1 MRKKVLIL
9 INRSAGITRNKDNAY
24 VIVQEFALA
33 GFEPIVYPIV
43 PETELDSERILAGYD
58 GEVDMV
64 ICAGGDG
71 TLNHVV
77 NGVLRMK
84 KPVRIG
90 YIPSGSTNDFA
101 KGFGIPS
108 DTHKACK
115 NAISGRPMSYDVGKI
130 GDRYFNYVA
139 AFGAFSAISYSTNQ
153 KFKNELGHAAYVL
166 NAIGELPAQMSY
178 SSHLKIRY
186 DDIEEEGNYL
196 FGALCNSTSIGGTS
210 LLNKAEI
217 FLDDGEMELLLIKA
231 PANITELPLIIDCL
245 MRKDLNNEYITFAK
259 IKEVHFASDKEVE
272 WTIDGEYGG
281 AFNNLDITVVR
292 RAATIMVPL
301 IGKRRSN

>member
-24 VIVQEFALA
+24 SIVQEFALA

-43 PETELDSERILAGYD
+43 PGTELDSEKIIADYD
-58 GEVDMV
+58 GEVELV

-77 NGVLRMK
+77 NGALKMK
-84 KPVRIG
+84 NPVKIG

-115 NAISGRPMSYDVGKI
+115 NAISGREMAYDVGRI

-139 AFGAFSAISYSTNQ
+139 AFGAFSDISYSTNQ
-153 KFKNELGHAAYVL
+153 RYKNELGHAADVL
-166 NAIGELPAQMSY
+166 NAISELPAQMSY
-178 SSHLKIRY
+178 SLKMKVKY
-186 DDIEEEGNYL
+186 DDLEEEGNYL
-196 FGALCNSTSIGGTS
+196 FGAICNSTSIGGTNI
-210 LLNKAEI
+210 LNKAEI

-231 PANITELPLIIDCL
+231 PSNITELPLIVDCL
-245 MRKDLNNEYITFAK
+245 RRHDLNNEYITFAK
-259 IKEVHFASDKEVE
+259 IKEAHFTSDKEVE
-272 WTIDGEYGG
+272 WTVDGEYGG
-281 AFNNLDITVVR
+281 GFRNADVTVNR
-292 RAATIMVPL
+292 RAVTIMVP
-301 IGKRRSN
+301 GKNL